1 MAYVPDKTMKSVIA
15 YLELIKADA
24 IDDDMKLSIKEIED
38 NLLSATIQSK
48 SDVLDVMENLIQLTD
63 SLKVHMFIMEEKSDI
78 NIKSYSYLLSEAV
91 VYINNQLIELY
102 ESLNTFDFIKEKAI
116 WK

>member
-1 MAYVPDKTMKSVIA
+1 MVYVPDKTMESIIT
-15 YLELIKADA
+15 YLELLKNDA
-24 IDDDMKLSIKEIED
+24 VDDDMKLSIKEIED

-63 SLKVHMFIMEEKSDI
+63 SLKVHMFIMEEKSNI

-91 VYINNQLIELY
+91 VCVNNQLIELY
-102 ESLNTFDFIKEKAI
+102 NSLNTFTFIKEKAI
-116 WK
+116 